1 MIASIRDMAE
11 TMRSKGG
18 ESEKRLSY
26 AVDTDAIATLAG
38 GIAHQFNNALVA
50 IVGSIDLLQ
59 LDLSGSP
66 EVEKYA
72 NSMRSAVKKMTRL
85 TDQLLAYARRGNY
98 QPMVISLNEIVEF
111 IYPEILRGMSSDVRL
126 EKDLGQGLPE
136 ILADPAQL
144 QMVLS
149 ALVENSKEAMD
160 GPGLIRITTR
170 EEFVSNMPHIPGQRI
185 GRCACL
191 QVADTGKGMSEDI
204 KGRMF
209 EPFFTTKL
217 MGRGLSMAAVYGI
230 IKNHNGWIAVDSEP
244 GIGTTVRISLPGVVT
259 ETQQ

>member
-1 MIASIRDMAE
+1 MIASIKEMTE
-11 TMRSKGG
+11 SMRSKRV
-18 ESEKRLSY
+18 EDNRLPY
-26 AVDTDAIATLAG
+26 ASNTDAIATLAG

-72 NSMRSAVKKMTRL
+72 RSMMSAVKKMTRL

-98 QPMVISLNEIVEF
+98 QPMLMSLNDIVEF
-111 IYPEILRGMSSDVRL
+111 AYPEIAHGMSPETRL
-126 EKDLGQGLPE
+126 DKDLGSGLPQ
-136 ILADPAQL
+136 ILVDPGQL

-149 ALVENSKEAMD
+149 ALVENSKEAME
-160 GPGLIRITTR
+160 GPGCIRITTR
-170 EEFVSNMPHIPGQRI
+170 EEYVGAMPHIPGQRV

-191 QVADTGKGMSEDI
+191 QVADTGKGMNEDI
-204 KGRMF
+204 KSRMF

-230 IKNHNGWIAVDSEP
+230 VKNHDGWIAVDSEP
-244 GIGTTVRISLPGVVT
+244 GIGTTVRISFPAGVA